1 MWWISMFQILK
12 ELIMEEKR
20 MNEVECLELIT
31 SMINDSR
38 ARMTK
43 NLGTPFLIWGYTTV
57 AVSICQAIIVA
68 CVEDFYPYLWG
79 WFAIP
84 VVGWLLMFLLNK
96 QEKMVT
102 NYIDRCINALW
113 CAIGA
118 AAFLLPFLGGFALG
132 VFPNVII
139 LIGVGTATTAAVVKD
154 KVVKRIGYA
163 AIFSS
168 LLFPIV
174 RFVLLRFF
182 TLEQFAGKE
191 RYFIECIIFAVI
203 MFLLLVVS
211 GHILNYKKKCLKN

>member
-1 MWWISMFQILK
+1 MWRISMSQTLK
-12 ELIMEEKR
+12 ELIMEGKR
-20 MNEVECLELIT
+20 MNEAESLELIT

-57 AVSICQAIIVA
+57 AVSICQAVILV
-68 CVEDFYPYLWG
+68 CVEEFYPYLWG

-84 VVGWLLMFLLNK
+84 VVGWLLMMLFNK
-96 QEKMVT
+96 QEKAVT

-113 CAIGA
+113 CAIGV
-118 AAFLLPFLGGFALG
+118 AAFLLPFTG
-132 VFPNVII
+132 VFVFPGVIMLMGI
-139 LIGVGTATTAAVVKD
+139 GTATTAAVVKD
-154 KVVKRIGYA
+154 KIVKCIGYA

-168 LLFPIV
+168 LLFSFV
-174 RFVLLRFF
+174 RLLLSRVLSP
-182 TLEQFAGKE
+182 EQFGGKE
-191 RYFIECIIFAVI
+191 RYLVECIIFAVI

>member
-1 MWWISMFQILK
+1 MRRISMSQTLK
-12 ELIMEEKR
+12 ELIMEGKR
-20 MNEVECLELIT
+20 MNEAESLELIT

-57 AVSICQAIIVA
+57 AVSICQAVILA
-68 CVEDFYPYLWG
+68 CVEEFYPYLWG

-84 VVGWLLMFLLNK
+84 VVGWLLMMLFNK
-96 QEKMVT
+96 QEKAVT

-113 CAIGA
+113 CAIGV
-118 AAFLLPFLGGFALG
+118 AAFLLPFTG
-132 VFPNVII
+132 VFVFPGVIMLMGI
-139 LIGVGTATTAAVVKD
+139 GTATTAAVVKD
-154 KVVKRIGYA
+154 KIVKRIGYA

-168 LLFPIV
+168 LLFSFV
-174 RFVLLRFF
+174 RLLLSRVLSP
-182 TLEQFAGKE
+182 EQFGGKE
-191 RYFIECIIFAVI
+191 RYLVECIIFAVI

>member
-1 MWWISMFQILK
+1 
-12 ELIMEEKR
+12 MEEKR
-20 MNEVECLELIT
+20 MNEAESLELIT

-57 AVSICQAIIVA
+57 AVSICQAVIVA
-68 CVEDFYPYLWG
+68 CVEEFYPYLWG

-84 VVGWLLMFLLNK
+84 VVGWLLMFLFNK
-96 QEKMVT
+96 QEKTVT

-113 CAIGA
+113 CAIGV
-118 AAFLLPFLGGFALG
+118 AAFILPFMG
-132 VFPNVII
+132 VFVFPSVIM

-154 KVVKRIGYA
+154 RIVKRIGYA

-168 LLFPIV
+168 LLFPFV
-174 RFVLLRFF
+174 RLLLSRLF
-182 TLEQFAGKE
+182 TLEQFAGRE
-191 RYFIECIIFAVI
+191 RYLVECIIFAVI

-211 GHILNYKKKCLKN
+211 GHILNYKKRCLKS

>member
-1 MWWISMFQILK
+1 MWRISMSQTLK
-12 ELIMEEKR
+12 EFIMEGKR
-20 MNEVECLELIT
+20 MNEAESLELIT

-57 AVSICQAIIVA
+57 AVSICQAVILA
-68 CVEDFYPYLWG
+68 CVEEFYPYLWG

-84 VVGWLLMFLLNK
+84 VVGWLLMMLFNK
-96 QEKMVT
+96 QEKAVT

-113 CAIGA
+113 CAIGV
-118 AAFLLPFLGGFALG
+118 AAFLLPFTG
-132 VFPNVII
+132 VFVFPGVIMLMGI
-139 LIGVGTATTAAVVKD
+139 GTATTAAVVKD
-154 KVVKRIGYA
+154 KIVKRIGYA

-168 LLFPIV
+168 LLFSFV
-174 RFVLLRFF
+174 RLLLSRVLSP
-182 TLEQFAGKE
+182 EQFGGKE
-191 RYFIECIIFAVI
+191 RYLVECIIFAVI

>member
-1 MWWISMFQILK
+1 
-12 ELIMEEKR
+12 MEEKR
-20 MNEVECLELIT
+20 MNEAESLELIT

-57 AVSICQAIIVA
+57 AVSICQAVIVA
-68 CVEDFYPYLWG
+68 CVEEFYPYLWG

-84 VVGWLLMFLLNK
+84 VVGWLLMLLFNK
-96 QEKMVT
+96 QEKTVT

-113 CAIGA
+113 CAIGV
-118 AAFLLPFLGGFALG
+118 AAFILPFMGIF
-132 VFPNVII
+132 VFPSVIM

-154 KVVKRIGYA
+154 RIVKRIGYA

-168 LLFPIV
+168 LLFSFV
-174 RFVLLRFF
+174 RLLLSRLF
-182 TLEQFAGKE
+182 TLEQFAGRE
-191 RYFIECIIFAVI
+191 RYLVECIIFAVI

-211 GHILNYKKKCLKN
+211 GHILNYKKRCLKS

>member
-1 MWWISMFQILK
+1 
-12 ELIMEEKR
+12 MEEKR
-20 MNEVECLELIT
+20 MNGAECIELIT

-57 AVSICQAIIVA
+57 AVSICQAVIVA
-68 CVEDFYPYLWG
+68 SVEEFYPYLWG

-84 VVGWLLMFLLNK
+84 VVGWLLMMLLNK
-96 QEKMVT
+96 QEKTVT

-113 CAIGA
+113 CAIGV
-118 AAFLLPFLGGFALG
+118 AAFILPFTG
-132 VFPNVII
+132 VFVFPAVIM
-139 LIGVGTATTAAVVKD
+139 LIGIGTATTAAVVKD
-154 KVVKRIGYA
+154 NIVKCIGYA

-168 LLFPIV
+168 LLFSFV
-174 RFVLLRFF
+174 RLLLSR
-182 TLEQFAGKE
+182 LLSPEQFGGKE
-191 RYFIECIIFAVI
+191 RYLIECIIFAVI

>member
-1 MWWISMFQILK
+1 MRRISMSQTLK
-12 ELIMEEKR
+12 EFIMEGKR
-20 MNEVECLELIT
+20 MNEAESLELIT

-57 AVSICQAIIVA
+57 AVSICQAVILA
-68 CVEDFYPYLWG
+68 CVEEFYPYLWG

-84 VVGWLLMFLLNK
+84 VVGWLLMMLFNK
-96 QEKMVT
+96 QEKTVT

-113 CAIGA
+113 CAIGV
-118 AAFLLPFLGGFALG
+118 AAFLLPFTG
-132 VFPNVII
+132 VFVFPGVIMLMGI
-139 LIGVGTATTAAVVKD
+139 GTATTAAVVKD
-154 KVVKRIGYA
+154 KIVKCIGYA

-168 LLFPIV
+168 LLFSFV
-174 RFVLLRFF
+174 RLLLSRVLSP
-182 TLEQFAGKE
+182 EQFGGKE
-191 RYFIECIIFAVI
+191 RYLVECIIFAVI

>member
-1 MWWISMFQILK
+1 
-12 ELIMEEKR
+12 MEEKR
-20 MNEVECLELIT
+20 MNEAESLELIT

-57 AVSICQAIIVA
+57 AVSICQAVIVA
-68 CVEDFYPYLWG
+68 CVEEFYPYLWG

-84 VVGWLLMFLLNK
+84 VVGWLLMLLFNK
-96 QEKMVT
+96 QEKTVT

-113 CAIGA
+113 CAIGV
-118 AAFLLPFLGGFALG
+118 AAFILPFMG
-132 VFPNVII
+132 VFVFPSVIM

-154 KVVKRIGYA
+154 KIVKRIGYA

-168 LLFPIV
+168 LLFPFV
-174 RFVLLRFF
+174 RLLLSRLF
-182 TLEQFAGKE
+182 TLEQFAGRE
-191 RYFIECIIFAVI
+191 RYLVECIIFTVI

-211 GHILNYKKKCLKN
+211 GHILNYKKRCLKS

>member
-1 MWWISMFQILK
+1 MWRISMSQTLK
-12 ELIMEEKR
+12 EFIMEGKR
-20 MNEVECLELIT
+20 MNEAESLELIT

-57 AVSICQAIIVA
+57 AVSICQAVILA
-68 CVEDFYPYLWG
+68 CVEEFYPYLWG

-84 VVGWLLMFLLNK
+84 VVGWLLMMLFNK
-96 QEKMVT
+96 QEKAVT

-113 CAIGA
+113 CAIGV
-118 AAFLLPFLGGFALG
+118 AAFLLPFTG
-132 VFPNVII
+132 VFVFPGVIMLMGI
-139 LIGVGTATTAAVVKD
+139 GTATTAAVVKD
-154 KVVKRIGYA
+154 KIVKRIGYA

-168 LLFPIV
+168 LLFSFV
-174 RFVLLRFF
+174 RLLLSRVLSP
-182 TLEQFAGKE
+182 EQFGGKE
-191 RYFIECIIFAVI
+191 RYLIECIIFAVI

>member
-1 MWWISMFQILK
+1 
-12 ELIMEEKR
+12 MEEKR
-20 MNEVECLELIT
+20 MNEAESLELIT

-57 AVSICQAIIVA
+57 AVSICQAVIVA
-68 CVEDFYPYLWG
+68 CVEEFYPYLWG

-84 VVGWLLMFLLNK
+84 VVGWLLMLLFNK
-96 QEKMVT
+96 QEKTVT

-113 CAIGA
+113 CAIGV
-118 AAFLLPFLGGFALG
+118 AAFILPFMG
-132 VFPNVII
+132 VFVFPSVIM

-154 KVVKRIGYA
+154 RIVKRIGYA

-168 LLFPIV
+168 LLFPFV
-174 RFVLLRFF
+174 RVLLSRLF
-182 TLEQFAGKE
+182 TLEQFGGRE
-191 RYFIECIIFAVI
+191 RYLVECIIFAVI

-211 GHILNYKKKCLKN
+211 GHILNYKKRCLKS

>member
-1 MWWISMFQILK
+1 
-12 ELIMEEKR
+12 MEEKR
-20 MNEVECLELIT
+20 MNEAESLELIT

-38 ARMTK
+38 ARMTM

-57 AVSICQAIIVA
+57 TVSICQAAVVA

-84 VVGWLLMFLLNK
+84 LVGWLLMLLFNK
-96 QEKMVT
+96 QEKAVT

-113 CAIGA
+113 CAIGV
-118 AAFLLPFLGGFALG
+118 AAFLLPFTGIF
-132 VFPNVII
+132 VFPGVIMLMGI
-139 LIGVGTATTAAVVKD
+139 GTATTAAVVKD
-154 KVVKRIGYA
+154 NIVKCIGYA

-168 LLFPIV
+168 LLFSFV
-174 RFVLLRFF
+174 RLLLSRVLSP
-182 TLEQFAGKE
+182 EQFGGRE
-191 RYFIECIIFAVI
+191 RYLVECIIFAVI